1 MNKLKLK
8 QSLIGAAA
16 ALAINA
22 CSAGVPIPITIDHD
36 EFVFT
41 LSLDESLDSAAEQ
54 LKSTGLLPPETTGIP
69 ELWPKELP
77 NLCLDLLVE
86 TDPDNGGRIDLTPDP
101 NDPEVDPAFADNLNT
116 LNDGLIEYIEIDDLT
131 LRVEENSLNIPL
143 PVAEIQAS
151 DNKNADVEDRLTW
164 FTLGTIGG
172 KNIPPGCQYANQN
185 LGTAVEPGQVIDL
198 PLQFV
203 PGGESFLTNQ
213 MADEACVER
222 EKAGK
227 GTGTLLS
234 CKELALRARTRI
246 MLNTEPSPEKLTCT
260 ETSDCD
266 LGFSCVEQS
275 CRRQRPGGLLS
286 LRMILR
292 ATFYL
297 SPL

>member
-1 MNKLKLK
+1 MKKRILKSGILA
-8 QSLIGAAA
+8 AAA
-16 ALAINA
+16 ALGINA

-41 LSLDESLDSAAEQ
+41 LSLNESLDQAADQ
-54 LKSTGLLPPETTGIP
+54 LKAGGLLPPETTGIP
-69 ELWPKELP
+69 ELWPRELP

-86 TDPDNGGRIDLTPDP
+86 TNPDDGGRIDLTPDP
-101 NDPEVDPAFADNLNT
+101 SDPEVDPAFADNLNT

-131 LRVEENSLNIPL
+131 LRVEENTLNIPL

-151 DNKNADVEDRLTW
+151 DNKDADVEDRLTW

-172 KNIPPGCQYANQN
+172 KKIPPGCGSANQN
-185 LGTAVEPGQVIDL
+185 AGTAVEPGKVRDL
-198 PLQFV
+198 PIQFV

-213 MADEACVER
+213 MADEACVQL
-222 EKAGK
+222 EKAGQ
-227 GTGTLLS
+227 GTGTLLN
-234 CKELALRARTRI
+234 CKEFALRARTRI
-246 MLNTEPSPEKLTCT
+246 MLNTEPSPDKLTCS
-260 ETSDCD
+260 ESPDCEI
-266 LGFSCVEQS
+266 GFGCVEGF
-275 CRRQRPGGLLS
+275 CRRRRPSGLLS